1 MVALILALVLTR
13 MPPDCNELQS
23 MHRIADHAI
32 AEDVHA
38 LETWSGPRDEAYDR
52 LESQLLHLL
61 GLRDDIETLQDQQNC
76 STR

>member
-1 MVALILALVLTR
+1 MVALLLALALTR

-23 MHRIADHAI
+23 MHGVADHAI
-32 AEDVHA
+32 AESVHE
-38 LETWSGPRDEAYDR
+38 LEAWNGPRDEAYDR

-61 GLRDDIETLQDQQNC
+61 GLRDDIETLQDKQNC